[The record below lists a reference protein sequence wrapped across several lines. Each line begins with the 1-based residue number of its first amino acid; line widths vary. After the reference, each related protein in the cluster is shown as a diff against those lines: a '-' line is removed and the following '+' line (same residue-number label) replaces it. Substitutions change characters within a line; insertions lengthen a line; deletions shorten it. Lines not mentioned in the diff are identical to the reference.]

1 MKIRD
6 SVAFVTGANRGIG
19 LAFVQELLAAG
30 GRKVYAAARNPETIP
45 ADGVHRIRLD
55 VTDGNAIAA
64 IAEDCTDVNLLINN
78 AGITFRSGFLNPD
91 AVEAA
96 RAEMETN
103 YFGPLLL
110 SRAFAPV
117 LAKNGGGAIVNVLSV
132 LSWVSLPTSGTYSA
146 SKSAAWSLTNWLR
159 TGLREQGTQVVSV
172 HVGFVDTDMTKG
184 ILLPK
189 AQPVEVVRQTLAAV
203 EEGRN
208 EVLADDIT
216 RQVKAGLSDEPGIY
230 LTFDLA
236 SSYKAA

>member
-30 GRKVYAAARNPETIP
+30 ARKVYAAARNPETIP
-45 ADGVHRIRLD
+45 ADGVHRLRLD
-55 VTDGNAIAA
+55 VTDGNAIAP
-64 IAEDCTDVNLLINN
+64 IAKDCADVDLLINN
-78 AGITFRSGFLNPD
+78 AGITLRSGFLNPD

-172 HVGFVDTDMTKG
+172 HVGFVDTDMTKS

-189 AQPVEVVRQTLAAV
+189 VQPVDVVRQTLTAV

-208 EVLADDIT
+208 EVLADDVT

>member
-30 GRKVYAAARNPETIP
+30 ARKVYAAARNPETIP
-45 ADGVHRIRLD
+45 ADGVHRLRLD

-64 IAEDCTDVNLLINN
+64 IARDCTDVDLLINN
-78 AGITFRSGFLNPD
+78 AGITLRSGFLNPD

-159 TGLREQGTQVVSV
+159 TGLREQRTQVVSV

-189 AQPVEVVRQTLAAV
+189 VQPVEVVRQTLAAV

-230 LTFDLA
+230 LTFDVA